1 MTSAYLIG
9 ICGTAMATLAA
20 MLKAKGYEVRGSDA
34 NIYPPMDRFLSDQ
47 GITPLLGYDKKHIT
61 EDIDLV
67 VVGNAVSR
75 GNPEVEAVLD
85 KRLRYASF
93 PEVLRDMFLWD
104 KHPIVVAGTHGKTTT
119 TSMIAWALVECEKDP
134 SFLIGGIPENFS
146 SSFRLGQ
153 GDAFVVEGDEYDSA
167 YFDKTAKCLKYL
179 PQVAIV
185 GNVEFDHADIYQNLD
200 QVRQVFERFVST
212 VPRNGVVLLGA
223 DNVGARSLG
232 TLPLCRVETFGLG
245 ERSDWRATELAY
257 GDRETRFSVR
267 YGGRVVAEVTMPL
280 LGAFNVRNAVGA
292 IAALSAVG
300 VSPESAG
307 KTLGSFQGVRR
318 RLELR
323 GIERGVSVYDDFA
336 HHPTAVGETLNAL
349 RQVTGEGC
357 LWAVFEPRSATSCRK
372 IFQES
377 FAKALAVADKVIL
390 APVYRTQLPET
401 ERLSVSELVEDL
413 QTSGTPAESA
423 QSIESI
429 RELIVAGA
437 KEDDVVVFMSNG
449 GFSGIHEV
457 VLGDLRELGR

>member
-1 MTSAYLIG
+1 MTSVYLIG

-34 NIYPPMDRFLSDQ
+34 NIYPPMDQFLSDQ
-47 GITPLLGYDKKHIT
+47 GIKPLLGYDEKHIT

-75 GNPEVEAVLD
+75 GNPEVEAMLD
-85 KRLRYASF
+85 RHLRYASF
-93 PEVLRDMFLWD
+93 PEVLRDTFLWD
-104 KHPIVVAGTHGKTTT
+104 KHPVVVAGTHGKTTT
-119 TSMIAWALVECEKDP
+119 TSMIAWALVACGKEP

-179 PQVAIV
+179 PRVAVV
-185 GNVEFDHADIYQNLD
+185 GNVEFDHADIYRSLD
-200 QVRQVFERFVST
+200 QVRLVFERFVST

-223 DNVGARSLG
+223 DDVGARSLA
-232 TLPLCRVETFGLG
+232 TVPLCRVETFGLG
-245 ERSDWRATELAY
+245 ERSDWRATELVYSDTA
-257 GDRETRFSVR
+257 TCFTVQH
-267 YGGRVVAEVTMPL
+267 GGCVVAEVELPL

-292 IAALSAVG
+292 IAALSELR
-300 VSPESAG
+300 VSPDCAARALE
-307 KTLGSFQGVRR
+307 TFQGVRR

-323 GIERGVSVYDDFA
+323 GTERGVSVYDDFA
-336 HHPTAVGETLNAL
+336 HHPTAVGETLSAL
-349 RQVTGEGC
+349 RHVTQKGC

-390 APVYRTQLPET
+390 APVYRTQLPEKD
-401 ERLSVSELVEDL
+401 RLSVSELVEEL
-413 QTSGTPAESA
+413 RASGTTAESV

-429 RELIVAGA
+429 RELVLAGA
-437 KEDDVVVFMSNG
+437 KQDDVVVFMSNG
-449 GFSGIHEV
+449 GFSGIHET
-457 VLGDLRELGR
+457 VLGDLRRSG

>member
-1 MTSAYLIG
+1 M
-9 ICGTAMATLAA
+9 
-20 MLKAKGYEVRGSDA
+20 
-34 NIYPPMDRFLSDQ
+34 P
-47 GITPLLGYDKKHIT
+47 
-61 EDIDLV
+61 
-67 VVGNAVSR
+67 
-75 GNPEVEAVLD
+75 
-85 KRLRYASF
+85 
-93 PEVLRDMFLWD
+93 
-104 KHPIVVAGTHGKTTT
+104 
-119 TSMIAWALVECEKDP
+119 
-134 SFLIGGIPENFS
+134 FS
-146 SSFRLGQ
+146 
-153 GDAFVVEGDEYDSA
+153 
-167 YFDKTAKCLKYL
+167 
-179 PQVAIV
+179 
-185 GNVEFDHADIYQNLD
+185 
-200 QVRQVFERFVST
+200 
-212 VPRNGVVLLGA
+212 
-223 DNVGARSLG
+223 
-232 TLPLCRVETFGLG
+232 RVETFGLG

>member
-34 NIYPPMDRFLSDQ
+34 NIYPPMDQFLSDQ
-47 GITPLLGYDKKHIT
+47 GIRPLLGFDEKHIT

-104 KHPIVVAGTHGKTTT
+104 KHPVVVAGTHGKTTT
-119 TSMIAWALVECEKDP
+119 TSMIAWVLVECDKDP
-134 SFLIGGIPENFS
+134 SFLIGGISENFS

-179 PQVAIV
+179 PQIAVV
-185 GNVEFDHADIYQNLD
+185 GNVEFDHADIYQTVD

-223 DNVGARSLG
+223 DDVGARSLA
-232 TLPLCRVETFGLG
+232 TVPLCRVETFGLG
-245 ERSDWRATELAY
+245 EQSDWRATNLVY
-257 GDRETRFSVR
+257 GDTATCFSVE
-267 YGGRVVAEVTMPL
+267 YGGRVVAEVAMPL

-292 IAALSAVG
+292 IAALSALG
-300 VSPESAG
+300 VSPARAG
-307 KTLGSFQGVRR
+307 QTLESFQGVRR

-323 GIERGVSVYDDFA
+323 GTERGVSVYDDFA
-336 HHPTAVGETLNAL
+336 HHPTAVGETLRAL
-349 RQVTGEGC
+349 RHVTQKGR

-372 IFQES
+372 IFQQS
-377 FAKALAVADKVIL
+377 FAEALAVADKVIL
-390 APVYRTQLPET
+390 APVYRTQIPET

-413 QTSGTPAESA
+413 QASGTKAESA
-423 QSIESI
+423 QSIAGI

-437 KEDDVVVFMSNG
+437 KADDVGVFMSNG
-449 GFSGIHEV
+449 GFSGIHEM
-457 VLGDLRELGR
+457 VLGDLRRLG